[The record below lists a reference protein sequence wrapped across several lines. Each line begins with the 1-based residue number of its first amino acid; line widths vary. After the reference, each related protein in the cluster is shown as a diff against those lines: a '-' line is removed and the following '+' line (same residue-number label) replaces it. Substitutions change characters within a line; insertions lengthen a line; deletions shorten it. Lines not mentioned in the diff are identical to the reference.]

1 MPSVDLTPFGFT
13 PTESRVYEVL
23 LSGGPGTG
31 YAIARNAGL
40 ARANAYSALEGLVAK
55 GAARME
61 EGRPK
66 RFRPEPPATLLAR
79 ITNDQGVALERLG
92 QSIEGR
98 GSAES
103 ATLVEIDSPR
113 AALQLLSHDIARAS
127 RSVRLLAPPEA
138 YPILAPVLRRAVAM
152 GLEVRLWS
160 TGEASLPF
168 TEIGVAAD
176 PGDWPGLPLV
186 AIVDDRSAVMA
197 GREGIGIQG
206 HWSTA
211 RTFVAAARLVFEQL
225 GRPA

>member
-1 MPSVDLTPFGFT
+1 MTVVDLTPFGFT

-23 LSGGPGTG
+23 LTSGPGTG

-55 GAARME
+55 GAARVE

-79 ITNDQGVALERLG
+79 ITSDQSLALERLG

-98 GSAES
+98 GAPES
-103 ATLVEIDSPR
+103 ATLVEIGSPR
-113 AALQLLSHDIARAS
+113 GALQLLSHDIARAS
-127 RSVRLLAPPEA
+127 RSVHLLSPPEA
-138 YPILAPVLRRAVAM
+138 FPILAPVLRRAVAM
-152 GLEVRLWS
+152 GLDVRLWS

-168 TEIGVAAD
+168 SEIALAPASD
-176 PGDWPGLPLV
+176 AWPGLPLV
-186 AIVDDRSAVMA
+186 AIVDDRSAILA
-197 GREGIGIQG
+197 SREGAEVQG

-211 RTFVAAARLVFEQL
+211 PTFVAAARLVFEQL
-225 GRPA
+225 GRAQ